1 MKLLVP
7 LVREIK
13 LYICQEEVREF
24 WKPLALASIKMDY
37 AAEV

>member
-1 MKLLVP
+1 MKLLIP

-13 LYICQEEVREF
+13 LYNCQENVREF
-24 WKPLALASIKMDY
+24 WKSLAAASMKMDY